1 MSNKT
6 KGVKITLGGRS
17 FVIGCEEDK
26 REILTAA
33 VNMVESRLQEVQKNG
48 KVIGL
53 DRCAL
58 LAALNIA
65 SDLLEERTQVQSS
78 GELGSQVQRM
88 TTKID
93 SVIEEQNQL
102 SI

>member
-1 MSNKT
+1 MISKSKGT
-6 KGVKITLGGRS
+6 KISLGGRS
-17 FVIGCEEDK
+17 FMIACEEDK
-26 REILTAA
+26 KPILAAA
-33 VNMVESRLQEVQKNG
+33 VDLVEDKLDEVQRNG

-65 SDLLEERTQVQSS
+65 SELLQEQTQIEGSGDLN
-78 GELGSQVQRM
+78 SQLQRM

-93 SVIEEQNQL
+93 AAIDEQNQL